1 MQLSVY
7 VLGREVATLE
17 QSGDFKSVLTYHP
30 HVAADDFVSLT
41 MPVRLESYVWDDQL
55 PPVLQM
61 NLPEGYLLQVL
72 QEQFG
77 PHIGASPIAL
87 LSVIGRNMVG
97 RLQVAAPGAQL
108 NEPAQP
114 IEVAALLK
122 GDNSEAAFAALV
134 RQHATSGV
142 SGVVPKFLD
151 AQTTAASYQAETS
164 PRTVQAEPVEAL
176 HPLRAPLAPHQ
187 KASLTTRRHIIKG
200 SSAQLPFVALNEHLC
215 MQVARRVM
223 PAALTEVS
231 DDGQALVVHRFDV
244 DEHGQPLWGMED
256 FCSLLGLRPAAKYDT
271 TWERIAK
278 AVRDH
283 VPGAQRLATF
293 RQLATTLLLTYALRN
308 ADCHAKN
315 LALLYTSRANAH
327 LSPAYDM
334 LTTSVY
340 PGFQHNPPAI
350 DFMGKRTWA
359 PGKNLQKFIAATFGI
374 QPKEQQHM
382 VQAISDAVADVAPQ
396 VRQAMAQHP
405 GFEDIGKRMLMAWAE
420 GVQGLRDARVYAVGD
435 WNAGEAFAGF
445 SAPPKLVA
453 DQRKIGRS
461 PFWASDNLA
470 NRTASSHLN
479 QSSK

>member
-17 QSGDFKSVLTYHP
+17 PSGDFKSVLSYHP
-30 HVAADDFVSLT
+30 GVATDDFVSLT
-41 MPVRLESYVWDDQL
+41 MPVRTESYVWDDQL

-77 PHIGASPIAL
+77 PHIGASPAAL

-97 RLQVAAPGAQL
+97 RLQVAAPGATL
-108 NEPAQP
+108 DEPAKP

-122 GDNSEAAFAALV
+122 GDNSEAAFATLV
-134 RQHATSGV
+134 REHATSGV

-151 AQTTAASYQAETS
+151 SQSED
-164 PRTVQAEPVEAL
+164 VL
-176 HPLRAPLAPHQ
+176 PLGAHA
-187 KASLTTRRHIIKG
+187 KASLVTRRHIVKG
-200 SSAQLPFVALNEHLC
+200 SSARLPFVALNEHLC

-223 PAALTEVS
+223 PTAYTQVS

-244 DEHGQPLWGMED
+244 DANVQPHWGMED

-283 VPGAQRLATF
+283 VPGPQRLETF
-293 RQLATTLLLTYALRN
+293 RQLAMTLLLTYALRN

-315 LALLYTSRANAH
+315 LALLYTSRADVH

-340 PGFQHNPPAI
+340 AGFQHNPPGI
-350 DFMGKRTWA
+350 EFMGKKTWL

-374 QPKEQQHM
+374 PPKEQLHM
-382 VQAISDAVADVAPQ
+382 VQAISDAVADVGRD
-396 VRQAMAQHP
+396 VRQAMIEHP
-405 GFEDIGKRMLMAWAE
+405 GFEEVGKRMLLAWAE
-420 GVQGLRDARVYAVGD
+420 GVQGLRDERVYAVGD
-435 WNAGEAFAGF
+435 WAAGEAFAGF
-445 SAPPKLVA
+445 SAPPKLTA
-453 DQRKIGRS
+453 KTEKIGRS
-461 PFWASDNLA
+461 PLLGE
-470 NRTASSHLN
+470 R
-479 QSSK
+479 

>member
-1 MQLSVY
+1 MPLSVY
-7 VLGREVATLE
+7 VLGREVATLA

-30 HVAADDFVSLT
+30 QVAADDFVSLT
-41 MPVRLESYVWDDQL
+41 MPVRTESYVWDDQL

-97 RLQVAAPGAQL
+97 RLQVAAPGAEL
-108 NEPAQP
+108 TEPAKP
-114 IEVAALLK
+114 FEVAALLK

-134 RQHATSGV
+134 REHATSGV
-142 SGVVPKFLD
+142 SGVVPKFLA
-151 AQTTAASYQAETS
+151 AQAKVDSV
-164 PRTVQAEPVEAL
+164 RAEPVEAL
-176 HPLRAPLAPHQ
+176 AMHK
-187 KASLTTRRHIIKG
+187 KASLVTRRHIIKG

-215 MQVARRVM
+215 MQVASRVM
-223 PAALTEVS
+223 PAAATEVS

-244 DEHGQPLWGMED
+244 DEHGQAHWGMED
-256 FCSLLGLRPAAKYDT
+256 FCCLLGLRPAAKYDT

-283 VPGAQRLATF
+283 VHGAQRLDTY

-315 LALLYTSRANAH
+315 IALLYTSRADVH

-340 PGFQHNPPAI
+340 AGFQHNPPGI
-350 DFMGKRTWA
+350 EFMGKKTWA
-359 PGKNLQKFIAATFGI
+359 PGKNLQKFMAATFGI

-382 VQAISDAVADVAPQ
+382 VQAISDAVADVGPQ

-405 GFEDIGKRMLMAWAE
+405 GFEDVGKRMLMAWAE
-420 GVQGLRDARVYAVGD
+420 GVQGLRDQRVYALGG
-435 WNAGEAFAGF
+435 W
-445 SAPPKLVA
+445 APPASFEDFSPPPK
-453 DQRKIGRS
+453 QKTESTKIGRS
-461 PFWASDNLA
+461 PLLGK
-470 NRTASSHLN
+470 R
-479 QSSK
+479 

>member
-1 MQLSVY
+1 MKHSVY
-7 VLGREVATLE
+7 VLDRHVATLE
-17 QSGDFKSVLTYHP
+17 QSGDFKSVLAYNADTAP
-30 HVAADDFVSLT
+30 DDFVSLT
-41 MPVRLESYVWDDQL
+41 MPVRTESYVWDDQL

-97 RLQVAAPGAQL
+97 RIKVAGPGAKL
-108 NEPAQP
+108 SDPAKP

-134 RQHATSGV
+134 REHATSGV

-151 AQTTAASYQAETS
+151 AQAEDG
-164 PRTVQAEPVEAL
+164 
-176 HPLRAPLAPHQ
+176 APLALHK
-187 KASLTTRRHIIKG
+187 KASVITRRHIIKG

-215 MQVARRVM
+215 MQVASRVM
-223 PAALTEVS
+223 PTAKTEVS

-244 DEHGQPLWGMED
+244 DEHGQPHWGMED
-256 FCSLLGLRPAAKYDT
+256 FCSLLGLRPSAKYDT

-283 VPGAQRLATF
+283 VPGSQRLDTY
-293 RQLATTLLLTYALRN
+293 RQLAITLLLTYALRN

-315 LALLYTSRANAH
+315 LALLYTSRADVH

-340 PGFQHNPPAI
+340 AGFQLNPPGI
-350 DFMGKRTWA
+350 EFMGKKTWA

-374 QPKEQQHM
+374 QPKEQQHT
-382 VQAISDAVADVAPQ
+382 VQAISDAVADVGPL

-420 GVQGLRDARVYAVGD
+420 GVQGLRDQRVYAVGE
-435 WNAGEAFAGF
+435 WAAGNAFEGF
-445 SAPPKLVA
+445 SPPPKLA
-453 DQRKIGRS
+453 TDTNKIGRS
-461 PFWASDNLA
+461 PLLGK
-470 NRTASSHLN
+470 R
-479 QSSK
+479 

>member
-30 HVAADDFVSLT
+30 QVAVDDFVSLT
-41 MPVRLESYVWDDQL
+41 MPVRVQSYVWDDQL

-108 NEPAQP
+108 SEPAQP

-151 AQTTAASYQAETS
+151 AQAETGAA
-164 PRTVQAEPVEAL
+164 PADPMEAL
-176 HPLRAPLAPHQ
+176 ALHK
-187 KASLTTRRHIIKG
+187 KASVITRRHIIKG

-223 PAALTEVS
+223 PTATTEVS

-244 DEHGQPLWGMED
+244 DEHGQSLWGMED

-283 VPGAQRLATF
+283 VPGAQRLETF
-293 RQLATTLLLTYALRN
+293 RQLATTLLLTHALRN

-340 PGFQHNPPAI
+340 AGFQHNPPAI

-382 VQAISDAVADVAPQ
+382 VQAISDAVADVGPQ

-405 GFEDIGKRMLMAWAE
+405 GFEDIGKRMLLAWAE
-420 GVQGLRDARVYAVGD
+420 GVQGLRDERVYAVGA
-435 WNAGEAFAGF
+435 WQAGDAFEGF
-445 SAPPKLVA
+445 SPPTKT
-453 DQRKIGRS
+453 K
-461 PFWASDNLA
+461 
-470 NRTASSHLN
+470 NRNYQDGALHIAG
-479 QSSK
+479 

>member
-17 QSGDFKSVLTYHP
+17 QSGDFKNVLTYHP
-30 HVAADDFVSLT
+30 QVAADDFVSIT
-41 MPVRLESYVWDDQL
+41 MPVRTESYVWDDQL

-77 PHIGASPIAL
+77 PHIGASPMAL

-97 RLQVAAPGAQL
+97 RLQVAAPGAEL
-108 NEPAQP
+108 SAPTKSV
-114 IEVAALLK
+114 EVAALLK

-134 RQHATSGV
+134 REHAASGV

-151 AQTTAASYQAETS
+151 AQA
-164 PRTVQAEPVEAL
+164 EAL
-176 HPLRAPLAPHQ
+176 AQHR
-187 KASLTTRRHIIKG
+187 KTSVITRRHIIKG

-215 MQVARRVM
+215 MQVAKRVM
-223 PAALTEVS
+223 QTAKTEVS

-244 DEHGQPLWGMED
+244 DKHGQAHWGMED

-283 VPGAQRLATF
+283 VPGPQRLDTY
-293 RQLATTLLLTYALRN
+293 RQLVTTLLLTYALRN

-315 LALLYTSRANAH
+315 LALLYTNRADVH

-340 PGFQHNPPAI
+340 AGFQHNPPGI
-350 DFMGKRTWA
+350 EFMGKKTWT
-359 PGKNLQKFIAATFGI
+359 PGKNLQKFIAVTFGI

-382 VQAISDAVADVAPQ
+382 VQAISDAVADVGPL

-405 GFEDIGKRMLMAWAE
+405 GFADIGKRMLMVWAE
-420 GVQGLRDARVYAVGD
+420 GVQDLRDERVYAVGD
-435 WNAGEAFAGF
+435 WVGGDAFEGF
-445 SAPPKLVA
+445 SAPTKLKTK
-453 DQRKIGRS
+453 QTKIGRS
-461 PFWASDNLA
+461 PLLGD
-470 NRTASSHLN
+470 R
-479 QSSK
+479 